1 MKTLEQAI
9 ADVKKRDRR
18 NYFLYGILGLII
30 VVFIGCTIYLSVR
43 LEKSNEDLSE
53 SSKRIEKI
61 KDSLLILDKNI
72 EVVIGEIERS
82 YDSISEIELTNT
94 KLARYLDSISQSL
107 TQIATL
113 RALSIDSIKK
123 IDNWKI
129 KAREIGLDF
138 TDDKSYE
145 VIVYFNQPN
154 ADLELKVLNLLEIDT
169 TVQAF
174 PRYDTRNYA
183 VPNRLFYYDS
193 TLEKQA
199 DKLAKSL
206 NEVFNVEII
215 RGEDQN
221 INATHSKKRMEL
233 FIEQ

>member
-123 IDNWKI
+123 IDNW
-129 KAREIGLDF
+129 RSF
-138 TDDKSYE
+138 
-145 VIVYFNQPN
+145 
-154 ADLELKVLNLLEIDT
+154 
-169 TVQAF
+169 
-174 PRYDTRNYA
+174 
-183 VPNRLFYYDS
+183 
-193 TLEKQA
+193 
-199 DKLAKSL
+199 
-206 NEVFNVEII
+206 
-215 RGEDQN
+215 
-221 INATHSKKRMEL
+221 
-233 FIEQ
+233 